1 MANKMEARSMLE
13 GKLEAI
19 ETIEDRM
26 AGLEN
31 NKYKPEEEGETL
43 SDWQKEANSKTQR
56 KIEGLKLVIELL
68 LK

>member
-1 MANKMEARSMLE
+1 MTSKMEARYILE

-19 ETIEDRM
+19 ETIESRM
-26 AGLEN
+26 DAIERD
-31 NKYKPEEEGETL
+31 KYEAEEGETL
-43 SDWQKEANSKTQR
+43 SDWQKEANDRSQR

>member
-1 MANKMEARSMLE
+1 MANKMEARYMLE

-19 ETIEDRM
+19 ET
-26 AGLEN
+26 LETRIDSLERD
-31 NKYKPEEEGETL
+31 KYKPEEGETL
-43 SDWQKEANSKTQR
+43 SDWEKETNSKIQR

>member
-1 MANKMEARSMLE
+1 MTNEAKARYMLE

-19 ETIEDRM
+19 ETIETKM
-26 AGLEN
+26 NGLERD
-31 NKYKPEEEGETL
+31 KYKPEEGETL
-43 SDWQKEANSKTQR
+43 SDWEKETNSRIQR

>member
-1 MANKMEARSMLE
+1 MANKMEARYMLE

-19 ETIEDRM
+19 ET
-26 AGLEN
+26 LEEKMERLEES
-31 NKYKPEEEGETL
+31 KYKPEEEETL
-43 SDWQKEANSKTQR
+43 TDWEKNENSKIQR